1 MNGLNNKNIKLEK
14 NIDIIQ
20 NANIIS
26 VTNDLDTY
34 ILIFSKQFT
43 MIKIYMSLEEIDKIF
58 KDNKDKSL
66 IDLTKFRDK
75 LFIVKDGRELPFEK

>member
-1 MNGLNNKNIKLEK
+1 MNGLNDKIIKLGK
-14 NIDIIQ
+14 DIDTIQ

-26 VTNDLDTY
+26 VTNDRDTY
-34 ILIFSKQFT
+34 ILIFCKQFS
-43 MIKIYMSLEEIDKIF
+43 MIKIYMSSEEIDKIF

>member
-1 MNGLNNKNIKLEK
+1 MNGLNNKNIKLGK
-14 NIDIIQ
+14 NIDTIQ

-26 VTNDLDTY
+26 VTNDRDTY
-34 ILIFSKQFT
+34 ILIFCKQFS
-43 MIKIYMSLEEIDKIF
+43 MIKIYMSSEEIDKIF